1 MLLSVAWAV
10 FYDHQYPWQMLA
22 KIDKLINLDMAIIRR
37 MTARWMPCP
46 EVLQYHHA
54 DDHRGGDNDDLHLAM
69 GIE

>member
-1 MLLSVAWAV
+1 M
-10 FYDHQYPWQMLA
+10 MA

-37 MTARWMPCP
+37 MMARWMPCP

-54 DDHRGGDNDDLHLAM
+54 DEHRGGDNDDLHLAM

>member
-1 MLLSVAWAV
+1 
-10 FYDHQYPWQMLA
+10 MLA
-22 KIDKLINLDMAIIRR
+22 KIDKLINLDMAMIRR

-54 DDHRGGDNDDLHLAM
+54 DEHLGGDNDDLHLAM